1 MTIPRSL
8 ALALIAGTGIV
19 GAFIGRALPRDAPST
34 QAISSGSP
42 APSATPP
49 AGDDCKAERAEL
61 ASTKVELAI
70 CMAFDTRTPKTAP
83 SDVPEVPKP
92 DLPERESPE
101 VRRNR
106 ELLEDDSEAVI
117 VRRADGTIGIY
128 KADELPSGFDG
139 LIIGRK
145 SPDGKLGWYSKP
157 VAGSRSD
164 PAADGQPDPPMFR
177 GTSIKLEPDG
187 RLTVRGKPAPPWV
200 ERMLGGKAED
210 PAKP

>member
-34 QAISSGSP
+34 QAILSGSP

-139 LIIGRK
+139 MVLQASCRMALGSRRRRATR
-145 SPDGKLGWYSKP
+145 SPDVPGDLDQ
-157 VAGSRSD
+157 A
-164 PAADGQPDPPMFR
+164 
-177 GTSIKLEPDG
+177 
-187 RLTVRGKPAPPWV
+187 
-200 ERMLGGKAED
+200 
-210 PAKP
+210 